1 MQIKVLTSL
10 VMLLLGALEEQKEA
24 QVNQIKVITEMFI
37 EQIDA
42 LRAEVTEKMEVIQT
56 QLSNI

>member
-1 MQIKVLTSL
+1 MLTNLIIS
-10 VMLLLGALEEQKEA
+10 LLGALEEQKEA
-24 QVNQIKVITEMFI
+24 QVNQVKVITEMFI